1 MITAERLTS
10 LFRPRRIA
18 LVGASD
24 KSAFSLLAYRNLVDF
39 GFADQTYLVNRRGAV
54 THGQPTVT
62 SCTKIG
68 EPVDV
73 AFLMVPQA
81 GMLEAL
87 DDAAVA
93 GIGNA
98 VVLSAGYGE
107 AGEPGRVAQAEL
119 VARAESLGMI
129 LLGPNHLGFAN
140 LTDGVPV
147 CSIPGLPKVP
157 GPVAL
162 LSQSGASSSAMI
174 EFAGMADVGLSLMVT
189 LGNEAMITAGH
200 VLDFL
205 VDDPGTQAVAIFMET
220 VREPDVF
227 RRAARRAAAAG
238 KAIVVLKAGSS
249 ALSARTA
256 AAHTGAL
263 VGDDRAVDAVF
274 ASLGVIRVDS
284 IEDMLITAGAAAA
297 LGRLERPG
305 IGIVSISGGA
315 CDIVAD
321 RAEDLGATLPELG
334 PRTQQALAEIMPDY
348 GTVQNPL
355 DVTGAAII
363 DPSLFT
369 RSIEA
374 ISADPSIGVVGV
386 INSLPWA
393 GEGPYFGQ
401 KFVDAIG
408 AGMRAAACPTAY
420 ISQVMLPITDYSRQS
435 MALGEVPYAIPG
447 LRQAIVA
454 LRGVA
459 WWSEVTRDLAAP
471 ATPEAQET
479 LQAVGP
485 PVPVPPPALR
495 HGQWSEQA
503 ARELLASAGIP
514 VVPARLVTSEA
525 DAVAAASAVGGSADH
540 AAPLCLKVVSPH
552 IMHKT
557 EIGGVRL
564 DVPPEAGAVCEAY
577 RAVNAA
583 AEAHG
588 ASVEGVL
595 VSPMR
600 RGGTELLVGVVRDPH
615 WGLMLAVALGGVFV
629 EVLQDS
635 ALAPL
640 PVSPERVRRMLSGL
654 RGAAVLQGARG
665 AEAADLGALADVI
678 ARLGDLAVA
687 LDDGLESLEV
697 NPLLVQGSV
706 IEALDAVVT
715 WTGKD

>member
-1 MITAERLTS
+1 MIAADRLAS

-24 KSAFSLLAYRNLVDF
+24 KSTFSMLAYRNLVDF
-39 GFADQTYLVNRRGAV
+39 GFADHTYLVNRRGAV
-54 THGQPTVT
+54 THGQSTVT
-62 SCTKIG
+62 SCKEIG

-87 DDAAVA
+87 DDAAGA
-93 GIGNA
+93 GIRNA

-107 AGEPGRVAQAEL
+107 AGESGRTAQAEL

-147 CSIPGLPKVP
+147 CSIPGLPKVG

-174 EFAGMADVGLSLMVT
+174 EFAGMANVGLSLMVT

-205 VDDPGTQAVAIFMET
+205 VDDPGTRAVAIFMET
-220 VREPDVF
+220 IREPDVF

-263 VGDDRAVDAVF
+263 VGDDRVVDAVF

-297 LGRLERPG
+297 LGQLERPG
-305 IGIVSISGGA
+305 LGIVSISGGA

-321 RAEDLGATLPELG
+321 RAADLGAALPELA
-334 PRTQQALAEIMPDY
+334 PRTQQALAEVMPDY

-355 DVTGAAII
+355 DLTGAAII
-363 DPSLFT
+363 DPSIFT

-420 ISQVMLPITDYSRQS
+420 ISQVMLPITDYSRES
-435 MALGEVPYAIPG
+435 MALGGVPYAIPG

-459 WWSEVTRDLAAP
+459 WWSEVTRDPAAP
-471 ATPEAQET
+471 AAPQAQGTP
-479 LQAVGP
+479 QAAP
-485 PVPVPPPALR
+485 PIPVPEPSLR

-525 DAVAAASAVGGSADH
+525 DAVAAARAVGGPADH
-540 AAPLCLKVVSPH
+540 AAPLCLKVVSPQ

-564 DVPPEAGAVCEAY
+564 DVPPDAVAVGEAY
-577 RAVNAA
+577 RAVTAA
-583 AEAHG
+583 AQAQG
-588 ASVEGVL
+588 AGVDGVL

-600 RGGTELLVGVVRDPH
+600 RGGTELLVGVVRDPQ

-629 EVLQDS
+629 EVMQDS

-640 PVSPERVRRMLSGL
+640 PVTPGQVRRMLGGL
-654 RGAAVLQGARG
+654 RGAAALAGARG
-665 AEAADLGALADVI
+665 TEPADLDALAGVI
-678 ARLGDLAVA
+678 GRVGDLAVA
-687 LDDGLESLEV
+687 LGDHLESLEV
-697 NPLLVQGSV
+697 NPLLVRGAA

-715 WTGKD
+715 WTRKD